1 MDTVISQYNKK
12 YLEDLIGYNKVLSQ
26 RNALLKRM
34 AETQVAD
41 DGTLEVLDL
50 QLEQYGIPV
59 FVARKAFIRELLPFL
74 IVTMIN

>member
-1 MDTVISQYNKK
+1 
-12 YLEDLIGYNKVLSQ
+12 
-26 RNALLKRM
+26 M